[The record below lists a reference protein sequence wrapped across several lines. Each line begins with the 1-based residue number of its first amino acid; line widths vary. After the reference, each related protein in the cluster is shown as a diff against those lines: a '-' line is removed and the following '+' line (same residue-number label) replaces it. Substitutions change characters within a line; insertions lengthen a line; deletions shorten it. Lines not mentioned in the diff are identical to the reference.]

1 MERSI
6 ITIDECMSMSQV
18 ELKEF
23 LENDEKLLSQG
34 IGDRNESNIDFQG
47 MTIQDVAKKYGCFTI
62 EEVFAELRKKLS
74 R

>member
-6 ITIDECMSMSQV
+6 ITIDECMSMSQE

-34 IGDRNESNIDFQG
+34 IGDRNESNIDFLG
-47 MTIQDVAKKYGCFTI
+47 MTIQDVAKKYGCIPI
-62 EEVFAELRKKLS
+62 EEVFGELSKKLS